1 MMLNPSKTQTALA
14 TRCLWALQEAAT
26 DVEGLLLAHVD
37 GLTLTSTFD
46 GDDSTQ
52 RLAAIATA
60 MFLLGEQ
67 ASEAWGRGESTEVT
81 VRLLKDNAGEREFR
95 FVYMKP
101 VGYMAVLVA
110 VCKSSR
116 YLDSIKAYLNEAG
129 AYLEQVL
136 EGQRP
141 EMPQWNL

>member
-1 MMLNPSKTQTALA
+1 MMNPSKTQTALA

-37 GLTLTSTFD
+37 GLTLTSTLD
-46 GDDSTQ
+46 GSESTQ

-81 VRLLKDNAGEREFR
+81 VRLLKDDAPEREYR

-101 VGYMAVLVA
+101 VGYQAVLVA
-110 VCKSSR
+110 VCKSSH
-116 YLDSIKAYLNEAG
+116 YLDSIKGYLNEA
-129 AYLEQVL
+129 AVYLERVL
-136 EGQRP
+136 DGQRP
-141 EMPQWNL
+141 APPKWNL